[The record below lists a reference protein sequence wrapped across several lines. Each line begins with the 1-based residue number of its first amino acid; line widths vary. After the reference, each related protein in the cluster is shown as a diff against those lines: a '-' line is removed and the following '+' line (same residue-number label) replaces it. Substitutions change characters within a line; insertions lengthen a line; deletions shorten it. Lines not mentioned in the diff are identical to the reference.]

1 MDKKKKVHPKR
12 LSSRLRLKPID
23 SDALQFI
30 AKKKTVFTEDKYHE
44 SDKIHPLPNSPWI
57 PFKSISD
64 MYDEINKK
72 KPAKQDGKME
82 TKPRI
87 RFNSTLKKDLN
98 EVTLEIS
105 QPTEIEETDT
115 REQEDM
121 TLISPVTMK
130 SQVVIPS
137 VSVHE
142 EQFSDS
148 TEHYVT
154 EYKVSKESD
163 FQEEKDEKEQKED
176 KKKIPNY
183 LRKDFSNRI
192 RYDPTVPKDDNAVRH
207 ILRLREKLN
216 WKTEL
221 TARGFDI
228 KKTKEIPL
236 KTPFM
241 ESLHIKDDGEYVY
254 GLLRNRN
261 DCRALYNPYE
271 IQVVSANEARTCRVF
286 WVITAS
292 FVSKVTRVGKTE
304 EVEMTPVLEWLVE
317 RNHFIA
323 FHKFSFF
330 SKFRIRK
337 SFLNWRNTVQRSKT
351 DKSKLILYKRLFWAD
366 KLFQRC
372 LFQIRK
378 LCESASNLKK
388 GRLFED
394 NPSAILLVKLDRYHT
409 YSLDEFCEEQLQQTV
424 RALKQLE
431 ELKGEIILV
440 IRSTFLQAAERRGI
454 RSYFEHEP
462 LENKI
467 EHVKAPA
474 HRRMV
479 DKFSRFL
486 RLVDH
491 LFQELIRQLVQT
503 AIKLFLDLLN
513 KSSKVGCSAEKKN
526 KVLIKTAK
534 ENILL
539 KVPEVTNEK
548 KENCELA
555 TDINVSQDYITKMFN
570 NLSLKKESRRQNEA
584 VFEVHIHLKAPR
596 KIFYKETDSFENASD
611 YLLGAKSFQHKV
623 SKPLDE
629 MKLDT
634 SLNISAK
641 TVDKLFTR
649 TPRRKPKLQQNA
661 EEKLSEEK
669 YPVDQED
676 NITKLIEV
684 PEFHA
689 NLFLTPNRLEFSKK
703 IQEVINNF
711 EKSLTHFIPFS
722 QDHRLF
728 IFVFDPMTTK
738 IPSEQELEKQKRL
751 SKWPDYSVLFEM
763 DPAYQSNIVNLLTII
778 GNSMAR
784 VESYSHQFLQFC
796 TMVEQ
801 AKTMAYK
808 ISTLQEQLTS
818 SDFKDILDVY
828 TDYFRDVVYMPIEKR
843 INIIKVVSVE
853 YQSSCLPYIE
863 NVIKMSHTLLE
874 SMIQEKNMSLFAVI
888 QSSLLKLDSELTG
901 VEEFVEHLTFLDYI
915 SSKMPSLDREYY
927 IISQMYS
934 ITKHYNVSISPE
946 QVALFR
952 VLLLKYNQL
961 KTAFKFHESN
971 KDNAIIK
978 FKSNLDEFML
988 NLQNE
993 VRDLRVKVKNPVL
1006 IHPAT
1011 RPVTALEII
1020 ESLSEEASILSN
1032 KAQTYSNYQ
1041 DRFES
1046 STAMRGVAVERNI
1059 AQTVMSE
1066 ISEIECDLT
1075 LRKILWEAQVE
1086 WGNLSHVWKKNIFAN
1101 INVDFIQKSVTRWIH
1116 MIYMLDKGLPKN
1128 SMVKNLKQSVMDFKQ
1143 GLPTIIALV
1152 NPFLKTRH
1160 WDAIQ
1165 GIIGQEFI
1173 LDRLSTVEQLLKLK
1187 LYRYEEKIIEIS
1199 TIATNE
1205 AALEKML
1212 FKIIELWSN
1221 TPLRLTPHQTEGST
1235 ILIISSIDD
1244 ILAQLEESQVIIA
1257 TIKGSPYL
1265 GTMKPLADDWDQKLD
1280 LFSHTLDDWMTCQ
1293 RNWLYL
1299 EPIFL
1304 ATEIRRQLSTEA
1316 RLFADVTSIWKNI
1329 TSRVENKPE
1338 ALKIVIS
1345 VGTLELLQASS
1356 IHLEKI
1362 KKSLEEYLE
1371 VKRMIFPRFCF
1382 LSNAELIDILA
1393 ESKNPE
1399 AIQPHLM
1406 KCFENIRQLFIWK
1419 KETGPPL
1426 VTLLISAEGE
1436 TLLLPKKVHIRT
1448 AVEQWLLNVEKNM
1461 FDMVKMFINKGID
1474 EWDQEN
1480 FREWIQNHPGQVVLV
1495 VSQIM
1500 FNMRC
1505 TESFHSSEPAL
1516 ELKKVLEKLI
1526 SFLGQLADLVVC
1538 DTLHFRIKITLEALL
1553 TIYVHCRDILTD
1565 LLDKSIFEEDNFEW
1579 TRQLRYK
1586 WDENQKTC
1594 FVFQGHAT
1602 FTYGCEY
1609 LGCTSRLVITPL
1621 TDRCW
1626 LTLTSALHLN
1636 LGGCPAGPA
1645 GTGKTETVK
1654 DLAKAL
1660 GKHCVVFNCFEDL
1673 DYKMM
1678 GKFFFGIVQSG
1689 AWCCFDE
1696 FNRIDMEVLSVIASQ
1711 IQTIKIAK
1719 DNCSQRFLL
1728 EGKDVQINLSC
1739 AIFVTLNPGYK
1750 GRVELPDNLKSLFRP
1765 VVMMVPHYQLIA
1777 EIMLFAA
1784 GFKSAKPL
1792 SAKLINLYEL
1802 AAKQLSHQDH
1812 YDFGMRAIKTV
1823 LLMAGRKKLEYRM
1836 NTNEELSENEEVL
1849 VIIWAVREAS
1859 LPKFLPEDVP
1869 LFESILGDIFPR
1881 VTVPDVK
1888 NPNLEKAIDTATQ
1901 QLGLQPW
1908 PSQKKKAIEFYNQ
1921 VQACIGVML
1930 VGPTGGGKTTIRKI
1944 LEKAL
1949 IVLPTLNTSTPAKQE
1964 GTSQVAGKKGK
1975 IEVFTLNP
1983 KCITLGELY
1992 GQMDPSSM
2000 EWSDGLLSSSVRK
2013 FVHYGTKKKT
2023 TKHVEAEAN
2032 LRISDFSDIF
2042 ILDPSDKE
2050 EFIQDEDEDEDETEK
2065 DVQSSEDNQYMTITD
2080 WQWIVFDGPVDTIW
2094 IENLNTVLD
2103 DNKTLCL
2110 ANSERIILTDS
2121 IRMIFEVDNLSQA
2134 SPATITRCA
2143 MVYVDPADLG
2153 WEPYVK
2159 IWLVKV
2165 SKLLPQHGINNLERM
2180 FKKSVEEGLI
2190 FLRKNNSMQPF
2201 SVHEIPILKNLCR
2214 ILDAFFN
2221 FMESNG
2227 AFGKSIEP
2235 TTLTK
2240 EILLTKKYAFK
2251 FRRLRAEQIKKNVPQ
2266 EEGKEESKWFLQRNP
2281 EKLCLMLDKIFVF
2294 AFTWAFGGILKRE
2307 DEHEDDVLFGTGQ
2320 GFLSLRKI
2328 TYDFDNLIHELFE
2341 GDPPYGIRLPSGE
2354 RSIFGYFVDLQNC
2367 DFIPWSNLIPSSDSL
2382 IQGISRKSTSQTSL
2396 DNIIKYN
2403 ENIEFNHHFATRDTI
2418 SFSFFM
2424 SLFIKNKYPTL
2435 IAGESGVGK
2444 TAVINQMLEKLQGP
2458 EGLQIKLGTILG
2470 DVFLYKG
2477 IRKSSSLQDNLHLLI
2492 TDNFQSTPKDLA
2504 SLGQKYYWSKEEET
2518 EETHM
2523 KLTSTI
2529 SVSTI
2534 KFSANTTASKTQ
2546 ELILKKLIRKSKD
2559 IHGAPQNSQV
2569 VIFID
2574 DLNSPVPEEYG
2585 AQPPLELVRQLLELG
2600 GFYNTEQLAWK
2611 HIQDTS
2617 LIAACGIPLGGKSDI
2632 SPRLLKHFFILVM
2645 PHPPQH
2651 ALFTILQA
2659 HLGIHLHNNSFL
2671 SDVQRC
2677 RQQLAAISLSIY
2689 YLVCHH
2695 LLPTPAKCHYMFSLR
2710 DLFKLLHGLL
2720 QANKSVVVSKETA
2733 ALFFVHEA
2741 TRVFHDR
2748 LVDTDE
2754 RKFFFELLSNELELY
2769 FEIVWPRDKIM
2780 DDLPLYVDFLDI
2792 NKPHRRRIY
2801 QNCNNQRKIAD
2812 ILSEFQLSLGST
2824 GFELSNSMVLFKEA
2838 TEHICRAAR
2847 VLRQPESHMFL
2858 IGIEGCGKET
2868 CATLAC
2874 YLGDCKLYRLST
2886 ARTYGHLEFREDLKH
2901 VFLQTG
2907 LEGKPTVL
2915 LILDTHLTQESVLE
2929 DLNSILNSG
2938 SMPDVFENEE
2948 LDNIAAG
2955 LRNLAEEASSGDSR
2969 QVLLLLFQKRIARNL
2984 HIFMTVSP
2992 AGPNFRRNCRAYPAL
3007 ITCSTVDWYEKWPE
3021 EALFTVAVTHLK
3033 QKHGLETKEDLIPVL
3048 AQTCVQFHHSIVD
3061 MNVKFWK
3068 ETKRHYYITP
3078 SSYLHFIDTF
3088 THILKLRERKMM
3100 IKRER
3105 FNNGLSKILE
3115 ASMLVSKMH
3124 KELLVLGPQIEQKTK
3139 ETEILMEKLQKD
3151 SQVVQQVQILVK
3163 RDEELMARE
3172 IQIVEEYAEKTQ
3184 GELSRVI
3191 PAFEEA
3197 LVALNA
3203 LDKND
3208 ISELRV
3214 YTRPPHLVLTVMNA
3228 VCVLLEKKPTWT
3240 IAKLLLADPGFL
3252 KKLTNL
3258 DKDSIPEK
3266 AFAKLRRYLSLPD
3279 FNTTKISR
3287 VSVAC
3292 CSMCQWVIA
3301 LNNYHEVRKKLQ
3313 PKQRQVEEAQKVLQL
3328 GREKLAEKQK
3338 GLDMI
3343 EDHLQAL
3350 QLAYNESVSEKEYL
3364 ADRRQLT
3371 TKRLHS
3377 ASILLTAL
3385 EDERSRWEETVKSLD
3400 QRLEGIMG
3408 DILISAACIVYSGVF
3423 TTEYRQLIVDEWE
3436 KLCTENKIC
3445 KSANFSLIDVM
3456 GNQHEMRQW
3465 HNQGLPLGQYSTENA
3480 ILVKN
3485 GLLWPLLIDPHK
3497 QAYNW
3502 LRHMEGGRLQELDV
3516 GETNYVK
3523 VIENAMKTG
3532 GCVLLKNLP
3541 ETLDPSLKSIL
3552 KKDIYQKRGQLFVKI
3567 DENEIEFNN
3576 NFRLYVTTE
3585 LGNPHF
3591 LPSVYNYVTMINFTV
3606 TFQGLQD
3613 QLLSTVVVHEVPHLE
3628 DQRYELLENI
3638 TADLLTLRE
3647 LEEKSLSLLQKS
3659 QGCILDDEAII
3670 ENLKKSKMTSTE
3682 VSERIKASKKT
3693 ENEFQMT
3700 RQNYLPIATRGALLY
3715 FLVADL
3721 AQINYMYQFS
3731 LDWFR
3736 EMFVMSVT
3744 CKCDNVEESQFAS
3757 VLRKVQVFEK
3767 LREYKDNK
3775 PDPLKDRDRFNNYI
3789 ADLVEVLTESIY
3801 KVVSSALFNE
3811 NKLCFSFR
3819 LCTLILQN
3827 NCDGSEVLNST
3838 ECLPEEE
3845 WNIFLYSSLLVNIEE
3860 KLPQIKN
3867 EDLYELR
3874 KAEHLF
3880 WISENKWKE
3889 CQLISHRLQPF
3900 SLLCLSLLS
3909 NKSQWDDFMN
3919 NDRTYFQVSKAYTSS
3934 KNLNPEG
3941 DLEGL
3946 KTYEI
3951 IFPWEKLTSFQRL
3964 ILIKILKPESLNNSV
3979 KKFVREKLG
3988 HNYLHTAG
3996 VNLKEVFRESS
4007 ARIPLLFIH
4016 SHGIDPTPHLLR
4028 FAQEMKGNT
4037 ESVTMISLGRGQGSK
4052 AEEIIYKAKIKKGQW
4067 VFLQNCHLA
4076 ASFMPRL
4083 CAIVEAFNFSKI
4095 DPDFRLWLSSKP
4107 DSSFPAAILQKSLK
4121 ITVESPQGL
4130 KANLL
4135 QSFGYHGSGEVTEEI
4150 YEKTKCGP
4158 WWKKLL
4164 FSITFFNAAVIERKK
4179 YGTLGWNIPYEFSSS
4194 DLEVTIKMLAILLA
4208 KKSEIPWEAIYYLTG
4223 EIIYGGR
4230 VTDCWDRLCLLSLLK
4245 KFCNPDVLKKDFSFS
4260 EDGTYPMP
4268 PNSST
4273 LRECRDHIESLPD
4286 IELPEVLGMHQQ
4298 TSKIYQQSQAQEF
4311 LDTIIAM
4318 QPRIAIANII
4328 TGSGKSQDELVL
4340 ELSSEMLKRL
4350 PVTVEKEPMITETKD
4365 FIPTTLLAIISS
4377 SIWVKLNKNVKDYDP
4392 LLHSA
4397 LLTFLCQEIGR
4408 FNKLLSLI
4416 HESLK
4421 ELQGAVRG
4429 ETTMNQKLEVIY
4441 DCLINNRVPDLWQ
4454 VTSYDTGKVLSAWTT
4469 FLLQRLAF
4477 ISNWARVTYNAIHF
4491 RYIKMTTVWKHYF
4504 PVQCKEFKEKDE
4516 EKEADPANF
4525 FPIRF
4530 WLPTFFF
4537 PQGFFTAVLQNYARS
4552 KKISV
4557 DSVGFSHKVITDPQD
4572 EPLSRSLAFREYML
4586 KKAFKDIKQNQVGV
4600 IIFGLY
4606 MEGAK
4611 WNIEEKHLDDP
4622 LPRERYSDFPEIHF
4636 LPQKFCFSL
4645 ITKICTAGGKDSF
4658 KKQKLYECPIY
4669 RTPRRTESAASPGM
4683 FTNFITSVFLQ
4694 TQKPPPHWTT
4704 RQVVLLCELND

>member
-1 MDKKKKVHPKR
+1 M
-12 LSSRLRLKPID
+12 
-23 SDALQFI
+23 
-30 AKKKTVFTEDKYHE
+30 
-44 SDKIHPLPNSPWI
+44 
-57 PFKSISD
+57 
-64 MYDEINKK
+64 NKK
-72 KPAKQDGKME
+72 RPAKRDEKVE
-82 TKPRI
+82 TKPKIRI
-87 RFNSTLKKDLN
+87 HKPEKKKDLN
-98 EVTLEIS
+98 KVTLEVS
-105 QPTEIEETDT
+105 QPTEIAETDT
-115 REQEDM
+115 AQEEEM
-121 TLISPVTMK
+121 ALTSPITTKSEAVTPG
-130 SQVVIPS
+130 I
-137 VSVHE
+137 SVHE

-148 TEHYVT
+148 SEHHVT
-154 EYKVSKESD
+154 EYMVSEESD
-163 FQEEKDEKEQKED
+163 FQEEKDEKEQKEE

-183 LRKDFSNRI
+183 LRKDFGNRI

-216 WKTEL
+216 WKTEF
-221 TARGFDI
+221 TARGFGI
-228 KKTKEIPL
+228 KKPKETHL

-241 ESLHIKDDGEYVY
+241 ESGQIEDDGEYVY

-261 DCRALYNPYE
+261 NCRALYNPYD
-271 IQVVSANEARTCRVF
+271 IQVVSTNEARTCQVF
-286 WVITAS
+286 WIITAS

-304 EVEMTPVLEWLVE
+304 EVEMTPVMEWLVE

-323 FHKFSFF
+323 FHKYSFF
-330 SKFRIRK
+330 FKFRIRK
-337 SFLNWRNTVQRSKT
+337 SFLIWKNNVKRSKT
-351 DKSKLILYKRLFWAD
+351 DKSKLTLYKQLFWAD
-366 KLFQRC
+366 RLFQRC
-372 LFQIRK
+372 LFQIRN
-378 LCESASNLKK
+378 LCANASDLQK

-409 YSLDEFCEEQLQQTV
+409 YSLDEFCEEQLKQTV
-424 RALKQLE
+424 QALKELE
-431 ELKGEIILV
+431 ELKAKIISV
-440 IRSTFLQAAERRGI
+440 IKSTFLQVAERRGI
-454 RSYFEHEP
+454 RSCFEHEP
-462 LENKI
+462 LANKI

-479 DKFSRFL
+479 KRFSRFL
-486 RLVDH
+486 KLVDH
-491 LFQELIRQLVQT
+491 IFQELIRQLVQT

-513 KSSKVGCSAEKKN
+513 KSSKVGCSAEKTNKDLIKN
-526 KVLIKTAK
+526 KKTILATK
-534 ENILL
+534 QNISF
-539 KVPEVTNEK
+539 KVPKVTDDKEEK
-548 KENCELA
+548 CESE
-555 TDINVSQDYITKMFN
+555 TDIKVSQDDITKMFK
-570 NLSLKKESRRQNEA
+570 NLSVKKESRRQNEA
-584 VFEVHIHLKAPR
+584 VFEVHIHLKIPQ
-596 KIFYKETDSFENASD
+596 KIFYTEADSLESAPV
-611 YLLGAKSFQHKV
+611 LGSSFQRKLLE
-623 SKPLDE
+623 PLDE
-629 MKLDT
+629 MK
-634 SLNISAK
+634 S
-641 TVDKLFTR
+641 DKPFDVSKKKANELFSR
-649 TPRRKPKLQQNA
+649 NPKRKSKLRYSA
-661 EEKLSEEK
+661 EEKLFEEK
-669 YPVDQED
+669 YPVDQAD
-676 NITKLIEV
+676 NITKFIEV

-711 EKSLTHFIPFS
+711 EKILTRFIPFS
-722 QDHRLF
+722 QDQRLF
-728 IFVFDPMTTK
+728 IFFFDPMTTQV
-738 IPSEQELEKQKRL
+738 PSEQELERQKRL
-751 SKWPDYSVLFEM
+751 SRWPDHSTLFEM
-763 DPAYQSNIVNLLTII
+763 DPAYQSNIVSLLTII

-784 VESYSHQFLQFC
+784 VECYSHEFLQFC

-808 ISTLQEQLTS
+808 ISRLQEQLTS
-818 SDFKDILDVY
+818 SDFRNILDVY
-828 TDYFRDVVYMPIEKR
+828 TDYFRDVVYMPVEKR
-843 INIIKVVSVE
+843 INIMKVVSLE

-874 SMIQEKNMSLFAVI
+874 SMIQEKNTSLFAVI

-901 VEEFVEHLTFLDYI
+901 VEEFVEHLTFLDYM

-934 ITKHYNVSISPE
+934 ITKHYNVTISPE
-946 QVALFR
+946 QVALLH

-978 FKSNLDEFML
+978 FKSNLDEYML
-988 NLQNE
+988 TLQNE
-993 VRDLRVKVKNPVL
+993 VRDLRGKVRNPVL

-1011 RPVTALEII
+1011 RPMTALEII
-1020 ESLSEEASILSN
+1020 ETLSEEASVLSN

-1041 DRFES
+1041 DRFET
-1046 STAMRGVAVERNI
+1046 STAMRTVTLERNI
-1059 AQTVMSE
+1059 AHSVMSD

-1086 WGNLSHVWKKNIFAN
+1086 WANLSYVWKNSIFAN
-1101 INVDFIQKSVTRWIH
+1101 INVDFIQKSVARWMH

-1128 SMVKNLKQSVMDFKQ
+1128 SMVKTLKQSVLDFRQ
-1143 GLPTIIALV
+1143 GLPTIVALV
-1152 NPFLKTRH
+1152 NPCLKTRH

-1165 GIIGQEFI
+1165 AIIGQAFI
-1173 LDRLSTVEQLLKLK
+1173 LDRQSTVQQLLELE
-1187 LYRYEEKIIEIS
+1187 LYRYEEKIIEVS
-1199 TIATNE
+1199 TTATNE

-1212 FKIIELWSN
+1212 YKIIELWSN
-1221 TPLRLTPHQTEGST
+1221 TPLRLTPHQTEHST
-1235 ILIISSIDD
+1235 VLIISSMDD

-1304 ATEIRRQLSTEA
+1304 APEIQRQLSTEA
-1316 RLFADVTSIWKNI
+1316 MLFADVTNIWKEI

-1338 ALKIVIS
+1338 SLKVVIS
-1345 VGTLELLQASS
+1345 VGVLEMLQASS
-1356 IHLEKI
+1356 LHLEKI
-1362 KKSLEEYLE
+1362 KRSLEEYLE
-1371 VKRMIFPRFCF
+1371 VKRVIFPRFYF

-1419 KETGPPL
+1419 KEIGPSL

-1436 TLLLPKKVHIRT
+1436 TLLLPKKVRIRT
-1448 AVEQWLLNVEKNM
+1448 AVEQWLVNVEKSM
-1461 FDMVKMFINKGID
+1461 FDTVKMFINKGID

-1480 FREWIQNHPGQVVLV
+1480 FGEWIQTHPGQVVLV

-1500 FNMRC
+1500 FNMSC
-1505 TESFHSSEPAL
+1505 TESFKSSEPH
-1516 ELKKVLEKLI
+1516 LKLKEVLEKLI
-1526 SFLGQLADLVVC
+1526 GFLGQLADLVVC

-1553 TIYVHCRDILTD
+1553 TIYVHCRDILTY
-1565 LLDKSIFEEDNFEW
+1565 LLSQNIFKEDNFEW

-1594 FVFQGHAT
+1594 YVFQGHAT
-1602 FTYGCEY
+1602 FVYGFEY

-1621 TDRCW
+1621 TDRCR

-1711 IQTIKIAK
+1711 MQTIKAAK
-1719 DNCSQRFLL
+1719 DNHSNRFLL
-1728 EGKDVQINLSC
+1728 EGRDIRINLSC

-1802 AAKQLSHQDH
+1802 AVKQLSHQDH

-1823 LLMAGRKKLEYRM
+1823 LIMAGRKKREYRM
-1836 NTNEELSENEEVL
+1836 NTNKELSENEEIL
-1849 VIIWAVREAS
+1849 VIIWAVRESS

-1869 LFESILGDIFPR
+1869 LFESILGDIFPK
-1881 VTVPDVK
+1881 VTVPMVK
-1888 NPNLEKAIDTATQ
+1888 QPKLEKAVDMATQ
-1901 QLGLQPW
+1901 QLALQPW
-1908 PSQKKKAIEFYNQ
+1908 PSQKKKVIEFYNQ
-1921 VQACIGVML
+1921 IQACIGVML
-1930 VGPTGGGKTTIRKI
+1930 VGATGGGKTTIRKI

-1949 IVLPTLNTSTPAKQE
+1949 IVLPTLSTSTPEKQE
-1964 GTSQVAGKKGK
+1964 ETSQVAGKRGK
-1975 IEVFTLNP
+1975 IEIFTLNP

-1992 GQMDPSSM
+1992 GQMDLNNM

-2013 FVHYGTKKKT
+2013 FVHYGTKKKAKKNIET
-2023 TKHVEAEAN
+2023 GEN
-2032 LRISDFSDIF
+2032 LRLSNFSEIF

-2050 EFIQDEDEDEDETEK
+2050 EFIQDKDEDEDETEK
-2065 DVQSSEDNQYMTITD
+2065 DVQSPEDNHHMTITD

-2143 MVYVDPADLG
+2143 MVYVDPVDLG
-2153 WEPYVK
+2153 WKPYVK
-2159 IWLVKV
+2159 TWLVKV
-2165 SKLLPQHGINNLERM
+2165 SKLLPQNGIENLDRM
-2180 FKKSVEEGLI
+2180 FKKSVEEGLL
-2190 FLRKNNSMQPF
+2190 FLRKHGSIQPF
-2201 SVHEIPILKNLCR
+2201 PVHEIPILTNLCR
-2214 ILDAFFN
+2214 ILDAFFS
-2221 FMESNG
+2221 FMEMKAGSP
-2227 AFGKSIEP
+2227 AHESMAVKEPSIIPAIEP
-2235 TTLTK
+2235 PQKKIASL
-2240 EILLTKKYAFK
+2240 ISKYATA
-2251 FRRLRAEQIKKNVPQ
+2251 FRRPKPTKVRDGQD
-2266 EEGKEESKWFLQRNP
+2266 EENENTKWFLQRNP

-2307 DEHEDDVLFGTGQ
+2307 DEHEDDILFGPGH
-2320 GFLSLRKI
+2320 GFATLRKI

-2382 IQGISRKSTSQTSL
+2382 IAGNSLRSGSQTTLGS
-2396 DNIIKYN
+2396 IIKYN
-2403 ENIEFNHHFATRDTI
+2403 DNIEFNHHFATRDTI
-2418 SFSFFM
+2418 SLSFFM
-2424 SLFIKNKYPTL
+2424 SLFIKNKYPIL

-2458 EGLQIKLGTILG
+2458 GGLEIKLGTILG
-2470 DVFLYKG
+2470 NVLLYKR
-2477 IRKSSSLQDNLHLLI
+2477 IKKSSSLQDNLNLLI
-2492 TDNFQSTPKDLA
+2492 TDNFKSPPKDLGMCGHCA
-2504 SLGQKYYWSKEEET
+2504 SFGQKYYWPKEEER
-2518 EETHM
+2518 EESQT
-2523 KLTSTI
+2523 KPDKSI
-2529 SVSTI
+2529 IVSTI

-2559 IHGAPQNSQV
+2559 IHGAPKNSQV
-2569 VIFID
+2569 IIFID

-2585 AQPPLELVRQLLELG
+2585 AQPPLELVRQLLDLE
-2600 GFYNTEQLAWK
+2600 GFYNTEQLTWK
-2611 HIQDTS
+2611 NIQDIS
-2617 LIAACGIPLGGKSDI
+2617 LVAACGIPLGGKSDI
-2632 SPRLLKHFFILVM
+2632 SSRLLKHFCILVM

-2659 HLGIHLHNNSFL
+2659 HLGTHLHNNSFL
-2671 SDVQRC
+2671 SDVQKC
-2677 RQQLAAISLSIY
+2677 RPQLAAVSLSIY
-2689 YLVCHH
+2689 YHVCHH

-2720 QANKSVVVSKETA
+2720 QANKSVVVSKETT

-2748 LVDTDE
+2748 LVDTEE
-2754 RKFFFELLSNELELY
+2754 RKYFFQLLSNELELY

-2780 DDLPLYVDFLDI
+2780 DDLPLYVDFLDV

-2801 QNCNNQRKIAD
+2801 QNCNNQKKLAD
-2812 ILSEFQLSLGST
+2812 ILSEFQLSLGSA
-2824 GFELSNSMVLFKEA
+2824 GLELSNSMVLFKEA
-2838 TEHICRAAR
+2838 TEHVCRAAR
-2847 VLRQPESHMFL
+2847 ILRQPGSHMFL

-2868 CATLAC
+2868 CATLGC

-2886 ARTYGHLEFREDLKH
+2886 ARTYGHLEFREDLKQ

-2948 LDNIAAG
+2948 LDNIASG
-2955 LRNLAEEASSGDSR
+2955 LRNLAEDACGSDSR
-2969 QVLLLLFQKRIARNL
+2969 QALLLFFQKRIARNL

-3007 ITCSTVDWYEKWPE
+3007 ITCSTVDWYERWPE

-3033 QKHGLETKEDLIPVL
+3033 QKHGLDTKEDLIPVL
-3048 AQTCVQFHHSIVD
+3048 AQTCVQFHRSIAD
-3061 MNVKFWK
+3061 MNIKFYK

-3088 THILKLRERKMM
+3088 THILKSRERKMM

-3124 KELLVLGPQIEQKTK
+3124 EELLVLGPQIEQKTK
-3139 ETEILMEKLQKD
+3139 ETEILMEKLRKD
-3151 SQVVQQVQILVK
+3151 SDVVQQVQILVK
-3163 RDEELMARE
+3163 GDEELMAQE

-3184 GELSRVI
+3184 EELSNVI

-3197 LVALNA
+3197 IVALNA
-3203 LDKND
+3203 LDKSD

-3214 YTRPPHLVLTVMNA
+3214 YTHPPYLVLTVMNA
-3228 VCVLLEKKPTWT
+3228 VCVLLEKKPSWAV
-3240 IAKLLLADPGFL
+3240 AKLLLADPGFL

-3258 DKDSIPEK
+3258 DKDRIPEK
-3266 AFAKLRRYLSLPD
+3266 AFARLRRYLSLPD
-3279 FNTTKISR
+3279 FNPRKISQ

-3301 LNNYHEVRKKLQ
+3301 LNNYHEVRKMLQ
-3313 PKQRQVEEAQKVLQL
+3313 PKQRQVAEAQRVLQL

-3338 GLDMI
+3338 GLEMI

-3350 QLAYNESVSEKEYL
+3350 QLAYNETVAEKEYL

-3377 ASILLTAL
+3377 ATILLTAL
-3385 EDERSRWEETVKSLD
+3385 EDERNRWEETVNSLD

-3423 TTEYRQLIVDEWE
+3423 PTEYRQLIVNEWE
-3436 KLCTENKIC
+3436 KLCTENNIC

-3485 GLLWPLLIDPHK
+3485 GLMWPLLIDPHK

-3502 LRHMEGGRLQELDV
+3502 LRQMEGGRLQELNV

-3552 KKDIYQKRGQLFVKI
+3552 KKEIYQKRGQFFVKI
-3567 DENEIEFNN
+3567 DENEIEYNN

-3591 LPSVYNYVTMINFTV
+3591 LPSVYNYVTMINFTT

-3638 TADLLTLRE
+3638 SADLLTLRE

-3682 VSERIKASKKT
+3682 VSERIKAAEKT
-3693 ENEFQMT
+3693 ESEFQMT
-3700 RQNYLPIATRGALLY
+3700 RKNYLPIATRGALLY

-3744 CKCDNVEESQFAS
+3744 YKCDHLQETSQFAS
-3757 VLRKVQVFEK
+3757 VLRKVEVFQK
-3767 LREYKDNK
+3767 LQKYKNNK
-3775 PDPLKDRDRFNNYI
+3775 PDPLKDRDGFNNYI

-3827 NCDGSEVLNST
+3827 NCDGSQILNST

-3845 WNIFLYSSLLVNIEE
+3845 WNIFLYSSLLINIED

-3867 EDLYELR
+3867 EGG
-3874 KAEHLF
+3874 
-3880 WISENKWKE
+3880 S
-3889 CQLISHRLQPF
+3889 RL
-3900 SLLCLSLLS
+3900 L
-3909 NKSQWDDFMN
+3909 
-3919 NDRTYFQVSKAYTSS
+3919 
-3934 KNLNPEG
+3934 
-3941 DLEGL
+3941 
-3946 KTYEI
+3946 
-3951 IFPWEKLTSFQRL
+3951 
-3964 ILIKILKPESLNNSV
+3964 
-3979 KKFVREKLG
+3979 
-3988 HNYLHTAG
+3988 
-3996 VNLKEVFRESS
+3996 
-4007 ARIPLLFIH
+4007 
-4016 SHGIDPTPHLLR
+4016 
-4028 FAQEMKGNT
+4028 
-4037 ESVTMISLGRGQGSK
+4037 
-4052 AEEIIYKAKIKKGQW
+4052 
-4067 VFLQNCHLA
+4067 
-4076 ASFMPRL
+4076 
-4083 CAIVEAFNFSKI
+4083 
-4095 DPDFRLWLSSKP
+4095 
-4107 DSSFPAAILQKSLK
+4107 
-4121 ITVESPQGL
+4121 
-4130 KANLL
+4130 
-4135 QSFGYHGSGEVTEEI
+4135 
-4150 YEKTKCGP
+4150 
-4158 WWKKLL
+4158 
-4164 FSITFFNAAVIERKK
+4164 
-4179 YGTLGWNIPYEFSSS
+4179 
-4194 DLEVTIKMLAILLA
+4194 VTIKMLTILLA
-4208 KKSEIPWEAIYYLTG
+4208 EKSEIPWEAIYYLTG

-4230 VTDCWDRLCLLSLLK
+4230 VTDYWDRLCLLSLLK
-4245 KFCNPDVLKKDFSFS
+4245 KFCNPDVLKKDFSFTD
-4260 EDGTYPMP
+4260 DGMYPMP
-4268 PNSST
+4268 PGSVT
-4273 LRECRDHIESLPD
+4273 LTECMDYIEALPD
-4286 IELPEVLGMHQQ
+4286 TELPEVLGMHQQ
-4298 TSKIYQQSQAQEF
+4298 TSRIYQESQAQE
-4311 LDTIIAM
+4311 LVDTIIVI

-4350 PVTVEKEPMITETKD
+4350 PLTVEKEPMVAETKET
-4365 FIPTTLLAIISS
+4365 IPTTLLTIISS

-4416 HESLK
+4416 HQSLR

-4429 ETTMNQKLEVIY
+4429 ETTINQRLEVIY
-4441 DCLINNRVPDLWQ
+4441 DCLINNKVPDLWQ
-4454 VTSYDTGKVLSAWTT
+4454 RASYDTGKVLSAWVT

-4477 ISNWARVTYNAIHF
+4477 INNWAKVAYNAIHF

-4504 PVQCKEFKEKDE
+4504 PTQNKDFEEKAE
-4516 EKEADPANF
+4516 GKEADPANS
-4525 FPIRF
+4525 FPTRF

-4537 PQGFFTAVLQNYARS
+4537 PQGFFTAVLQNFARS

-4557 DSVGFSHKVITDPQD
+4557 DSVSFSHHVISDPQD
-4572 EPLSRSLAFREYML
+4572 ETLSRSLAFREYML
-4586 KKAFKDIKQNQVGV
+4586 KKAFKDIKRNQVGV

-4611 WNIEEKHLDDP
+4611 WNLEEKRLDDP
-4622 LPRERYSDFPEIHF
+4622 LTRERYSDFPEIHF
-4636 LPQKFCFSL
+4636 LPQKISTTVKAL
-4645 ITKICTAGGKDSF
+4645 KDVI
-4658 KKQKLYECPIY
+4658 KTQKFYECPVY
-4669 RTPRRTESAASPGM
+4669 RTPRRTESVASPSM

-4694 TQKPPPHWTT
+4694 TQKPPPHWII
-4704 RQVVLLCELND
+4704 RRVVLLCELNE

>member
-1 MDKKKKVHPKR
+1 MDKKKKVHQKR
-12 LSSRLRLKPID
+12 LSSRIRLKPMD

-30 AKKKTVFTEDKYHE
+30 ARKMDVHIEDKDHE
-44 SDKIHPLPNSPWI
+44 SGKIHSLPNTPWI
-57 PFKSISD
+57 PFKNVSD
-64 MYDEINKK
+64 MYDKMNKQ
-72 KPAKQDGKME
+72 KPAKQREKVE
-82 TKPRI
+82 TKPKIRI
-87 RFNSTLKKDLN
+87 HKPERKKNLN
-98 EVTLEIS
+98 KVTLGVS
-105 QPTEIEETDT
+105 QRTTTAETD
-115 REQEDM
+115 RQQQEGM
-121 TLISPVTMK
+121 TLTSPITTR
-130 SQVVIPS
+130 SQVVTPR
-137 VSVHE
+137 VSEHE
-142 EQFSDS
+142 GQLSDS
-148 TEHYVT
+148 DEHHVS
-154 EYKVSKESD
+154 EYTISEESD
-163 FQEEKDEKEQKED
+163 FQEEEDKKKQKED
-176 KKKIPNY
+176 KMQIPKY
-183 LRKDFSNRI
+183 LRKDFGNRI

-228 KKTKEIPL
+228 KKTKDTRL

-241 ESLHIKDDGEYVY
+241 ESFHIKDDGEYVY

-261 DCRALYNPYE
+261 NCRAPYNPYD
-271 IQVVSANEARTCRVF
+271 IQVVSANEARTCQVF

-292 FVSKVTRVGKTE
+292 FVSKVTRVGKRE

-330 SKFRIRK
+330 HKFRIRK
-337 SFLNWRNTVQRSKT
+337 SFITWKNNILRNKT
-351 DKSKLILYKRLFWAD
+351 EKSKLMLYKQLFWAD
-366 KLFQRC
+366 KLYQRC
-372 LFQIRK
+372 LFRIRD
-378 LCESASNLKK
+378 LCENASSLKK
-388 GRLFED
+388 GRRFED
-394 NPSAILLVKLDRYHT
+394 NPSVILLVKLDRFHT

-424 RALKQLE
+424 EALKQIE
-431 ELKGEIILV
+431 ELKEKIISV
-440 IRSTFLQAAERRGI
+440 IKSTFLKAAERRGI
-454 RSYFEHEP
+454 RSCFEQEP
-462 LENKI
+462 FENEI
-467 EHVKAPA
+467 EHIKAPV
-474 HRRMV
+474 HRRMI

-486 RLVDH
+486 KLVDH
-491 LFQELIRQLVQT
+491 IFQELIRQLVNT
-503 AIKLFLDLLN
+503 AIKLILDFLS
-513 KSSKVGCSAEKKN
+513 KSSKVGCLAEKKN
-526 KVLIKTAK
+526 KDLIKARK
-534 ENILL
+534 ETLLL
-539 KVPEVTNEK
+539 KVPEV
-548 KENCELA
+548 KEDKEEDCEPA
-555 TDINVSQDYITKMFN
+555 IDIKISEDDITKMYKS
-570 NLSLKKESRRQNEA
+570 LSFKKESRRQNEA
-584 VFEVHIHLKAPR
+584 VFEVHILLKIPQ
-596 KIFYKETDSFENASD
+596 KLFCTETDSFENAPES
-611 YLLGAKSFQHKV
+611 LLETDSFQRKL
-623 SKPLDE
+623 SEPLDE
-629 MKLDT
+629 MKLDN
-634 SLNISAK
+634 SLNVS
-641 TVDKLFTR
+641 DKMEDTLFSTIL
-649 TPRRKPKLQQNA
+649 RRKFKLLQ
-661 EEKLSEEK
+661 KPSEEK
-669 YPVDQED
+669 HPADQDD
-676 NITKLIEV
+676 NVAKYIEV

-689 NLFLTPNRLEFSKK
+689 NLFLTPSRLEFSKK

-722 QDHRLF
+722 QDQRLF
-728 IFVFDPMTTK
+728 IFFFDPMAMK
-738 IPSEQELEKQKRL
+738 VPSERELERQKRL
-751 SKWPDYSVLFEM
+751 ARWPNHSFLFEM
-763 DPAYQSNIVNLLTII
+763 DPAYQNNIVNLLTII
-778 GNSMAR
+778 ANSVSR
-784 VESYSHQFLQFC
+784 VECYSHQFLRFC

-801 AKTMAYK
+801 SKTMEYK
-808 ISTLQEQLTS
+808 ISKLQDELTS
-818 SDFKDILDVY
+818 SDFRDILDVY
-828 TDYFRDVVYMPIEKR
+828 TGYFRDAVYMPIEKR
-843 INIIKVVSVE
+843 INIIKVVSLE

-863 NVIKMSHTLLE
+863 SVIKKSHTLLE
-874 SMIQEKNMSLFAVI
+874 SMIQEKNTNLFVII

-901 VEEFVEHLTFLDYI
+901 VEEFVEHLSFLDYI
-915 SSKMPSLDREYY
+915 SSKMPSLDKEYH

-946 QVALFR
+946 QVALLR

-961 KTAFKFHESN
+961 KSAFKFHESN

-978 FKSNLDEFML
+978 FKSNLDEYML
-988 NLQNE
+988 HLQNE
-993 VRDLRVKVKNPVL
+993 VRDLRGKVRNPVL

-1011 RPVTALEII
+1011 RPTTALEII
-1020 ESLSEEASILSN
+1020 ESLSEEASVLSN

-1041 DRFES
+1041 DRFETS
-1046 STAMRGVAVERNI
+1046 IAMRTVALERNI
-1059 AQTVMSE
+1059 ANTVISE

-1086 WGNLSHVWKKNIFAN
+1086 WANLSYVWKNSIFAN
-1101 INVDFIQKSVTRWIH
+1101 INVDFIQKSVTRWMH

-1128 SMVKNLKQSVMDFKQ
+1128 SMVKTLKQSVMDFKQ
-1143 GLPTIIALV
+1143 GLPAIVALV
-1152 NPFLKTRH
+1152 NPCLKTRH

-1165 GIIGQEFI
+1165 ALIGQAFV
-1173 LDRLSTVEQLLKLK
+1173 LDKLCTVEQLLELE
-1187 LYRYEEKIIEIS
+1187 LFRYEEKIIEIS
-1199 TIATNE
+1199 TTATNE

-1212 FKIIELWSN
+1212 LKIIELWSN
-1221 TPLRLTPHQTEGST
+1221 TPLRLTPHQTEASS
-1235 ILIISSIDD
+1235 ILVISSIDD
-1244 ILAQLEESQVIIA
+1244 ILSQLEESQVIIA

-1304 ATEIRRQLSTEA
+1304 APEIQRQLSAEA
-1316 RLFADVTSIWKNI
+1316 RLFAEVTAIWKEI
-1329 TSRVENKPE
+1329 TSRIDNKPE
-1338 ALKIVIS
+1338 ALKIAIS
-1345 VGTLELLQASS
+1345 VGVLEMLQASS
-1356 IHLEKI
+1356 LHLEKI

-1371 VKRMIFPRFCF
+1371 VKRMIFPRFYF

-1419 KETGPPL
+1419 KEIGPPL

-1436 TLLLPKKVHIRT
+1436 TLLLPKKVRVRT
-1448 AVEQWLLNVEKNM
+1448 SVEQWLVNVEKSM

-1480 FREWIQNHPGQVVLV
+1480 FGEWIQTHPGQVVLV

-1500 FNMRC
+1500 FNMKC
-1505 TESFHSSEPAL
+1505 TESFKSSEPAL
-1516 ELKKVLEKLI
+1516 KLREVLIKLI
-1526 SFLGQLADLVVC
+1526 CFLGQLADLVLC

-1553 TIYVHCRDILTD
+1553 TIYVHCRDILTY
-1565 LLDKSIFEEDNFEW
+1565 LLNQRIFQENNFEW

-1602 FTYGCEY
+1602 FTYGFEY

-1621 TDRCW
+1621 TDRCR

-1711 IQTIKIAK
+1711 MQTIKAAK
-1719 DNCSQRFLL
+1719 DNQCNRFFL
-1728 EGKDVQINLSC
+1728 EGKDVRINLSC
-1739 AIFVTLNPGYK
+1739 AVFVTLNPGYK

-1802 AAKQLSHQDH
+1802 AIKQLSHQDH

-1823 LLMAGRKKLEYRM
+1823 LSMAGRKKQEYRM
-1836 NTNEELSENEEVL
+1836 NTSDELSENEEVVVL
-1849 VIIWAVREAS
+1849 ICAVREAS
-1859 LPKFLPEDVP
+1859 LPKFLPEDIP

-1888 NPNLEKAIDTATQ
+1888 QPNLEKAINMATQ
-1901 QLGLQPW
+1901 QLDLQLW
-1908 PSQKKKAIEFYNQ
+1908 LSQKRKVIEFHNQ

-1949 IVLPTLNTSTPAKQE
+1949 IVLPTLSTSTPENQE

-1975 IEVFTLNP
+1975 VEIFTLNP

-1992 GQMDPSSM
+1992 GQMDMNNM

-2013 FVHYGTKKKT
+2013 FVHYGTKKKAKKNIET
-2023 TKHVEAEAN
+2023 EAN
-2032 LRISDFSDIF
+2032 LHILDFSDIF
-2042 ILDPSDKE
+2042 VLDPSDKE
-2050 EFIQDEDEDEDETEK
+2050 EFIQDEYEDEDETEK
-2065 DVQSSEDNQYMTITD
+2065 DIQPSENNQYMTITD

-2159 IWLVKV
+2159 TWLVKV
-2165 SKLLPQHGINNLERM
+2165 SKLLPPHGIENLERM
-2180 FKKSVEEGLI
+2180 FKKSVEEGLL

-2201 SVHEIPILKNLCR
+2201 SVHEIPILMNLCK
-2214 ILDAFFN
+2214 ILDAYFS
-2221 FMESNG
+2221 FMEKNG
-2227 AFGKSIEP
+2227 VFGKSTEP
-2235 TTLTK
+2235 TLMAGPSLTS
-2240 EILLTKKYAFK
+2240 KYGFK
-2251 FRRLRAEQIKKNVPQ
+2251 FRRPKAEKIKRQTQ
-2266 EEGKEESKWFLQRNP
+2266 EDEEDKEESKWFLQRNP

-2307 DEHEDDVLFGTGQ
+2307 DEHEDDILYGSGH
-2320 GFLSLRKI
+2320 GFAALRKI
-2328 TYDFDNLIHELFE
+2328 TYDFDNLVHELFE
-2341 GDPPYGIRLPSGE
+2341 GDPPYGIRLPAGE
-2354 RSIFGYFVDLQNC
+2354 RSMFGYFVDLQNC
-2367 DFIPWSNLIPSSDSL
+2367 DFIPWSNLIPSSDTLIHARSL
-2382 IQGISRKSTSQTSL
+2382 RSGSQTSL
-2396 DNIIKYN
+2396 DNIIKYG
-2403 ENIEFNHHFATRDTI
+2403 EHIEFNHHFATRDTI
-2418 SFSFFM
+2418 SFSFLM
-2424 SLFIKNKYPTL
+2424 SLFIKNKYPIL

-2470 DVFLYKG
+2470 NVFLYKG
-2477 IRKSSSLQDNLHLLI
+2477 IKKLSLQENLNLLI
-2492 TDNFQSTPKDLA
+2492 MDNFKSPLKDLA
-2504 SLGQKYYWSKEEET
+2504 SFRQKYYWTKEEET
-2518 EETHM
+2518 EETQT
-2523 KLTSTI
+2523 KLSKTI
-2529 SVSTI
+2529 IVSTI

-2546 ELILKKLIRKSKD
+2546 ELILKKLIRKGKNV
-2559 IHGAPQNSQV
+2559 HGAPKHSR
-2569 VIFID
+2569 VIVFID

-2585 AQPPLELVRQLLELG
+2585 AQPPLELIRQLLDLE

-2611 HIQDTS
+2611 NIEDIS
-2617 LIAACGIPLGGKSDI
+2617 LVAACGIPLGGKSDI

-2659 HLGIHLHNNSFL
+2659 HLGIHLYNNSFL
-2671 SDVQRC
+2671 SDVQKC
-2677 RQQLAAISLSIY
+2677 RQQLAAVSLSIY

-2710 DLFKLLHGLL
+2710 DLFKLLRGLL

-2748 LVDTDE
+2748 LVDTEE
-2754 RKFFFELLSNELELY
+2754 RKYFFQLLSNELELY

-2780 DDLPLYVDFLDI
+2780 SDLPLYVDFLDV
-2792 NKPHRRRIY
+2792 NKPHKRRIY
-2801 QNCNNQRKIAD
+2801 QNCNNQKKLAD

-2824 GFELSNSMVLFKEA
+2824 GFELSNSMVLFNEA

-2847 VLRQPESHMFL
+2847 VLRQPGSHMIL

-2868 CATLAC
+2868 CATLAT
-2874 YLGDCKLYRLST
+2874 YLGDCRLYRLST
-2886 ARTYGHLEFREDLKH
+2886 ARTYGHLEFREDLKQ

-2955 LRNLAEEASSGDSR
+2955 LRNLVEETCCGDSR
-2969 QVLLLLFQKRIARNL
+2969 QALLLFFQKRIARNL

-3007 ITCSTVDWYEKWPE
+3007 ITCSTVDWYERWPE

-3033 QKHGLETKEDLIPVL
+3033 QKHGLESKEDLIPVL
-3048 AQTCVQFHHSIVD
+3048 AQTCVQFHHSIAD
-3061 MNVKFWK
+3061 INIKFWK

-3088 THILKLRERKMM
+3088 THILKSRERKMM

-3124 KELLVLGPQIEQKTK
+3124 EELLVLGPQIEQKTK
-3139 ETEILMEKLQKD
+3139 QTEILMEKLRND

-3163 RDEELMARE
+3163 GDEELMAKE
-3172 IQIVEEYAEKTQ
+3172 ILIVEEYAEKTQ
-3184 GELSRVI
+3184 EELSNVI

-3197 LVALNA
+3197 VMALNA
-3203 LDKND
+3203 LDKSD

-3214 YTRPPHLVLTVMNA
+3214 YTRPPYLVLTVMNA
-3228 VCVLLEKKPTWT
+3228 VCVLLEKKPSWT
-3240 IAKLLLADPGFL
+3240 VAKLLLADPGFL

-3266 AFAKLRRYLSLPD
+3266 AFAKLRKYLSLPD
-3279 FNTTKISR
+3279 FNPRKIYQ

-3301 LNNYHEVRKKLQ
+3301 LNNYHEVRKMLQ
-3313 PKQRQVEEAQKVLQL
+3313 PKQRQVVEAQKVLQL

-3338 GLDMI
+3338 GLEMI
-3343 EDHLQAL
+3343 EEHLQTL
-3350 QLAYNESVSEKEYL
+3350 QLAYNNSVAEKEFL

-3385 EDERSRWEETVKSLD
+3385 EDERIRWEETVNSLD
-3400 QRLEGIMG
+3400 HRLEGIVG

-3423 TTEYRQLIVDEWE
+3423 PTEYRQLIVNEWE
-3436 KLCTENKIC
+3436 KLCTENNIS
-3445 KSANFSLIDVM
+3445 KSPNFSLIDVM

-3485 GLLWPLLIDPHK
+3485 GLQWPLLIDPHK
-3497 QAYNW
+3497 QAYHW
-3502 LRHMEGGRLQELDV
+3502 LHHLEGGRLQELNV

-3532 GCVLLKNLP
+3532 GCILLKSLP

-3552 KKDIYQKRGQLFVKI
+3552 KKDIYQKRGQHFIKI
-3567 DENEIEFNN
+3567 DDNEIEYNN

-3585 LGNPHF
+3585 IGNPHF

-3613 QLLSTVVVHEVPHLE
+3613 QLLSTVVIHEVPHLE
-3628 DQRYELLENI
+3628 DQRYQLLENI
-3638 TADLLTLRE
+3638 SADLLTLRE

-3670 ENLKKSKMTSTE
+3670 ENLKKSKQTSTE
-3682 VSERIKASKKT
+3682 VSERIKASEKT
-3693 ENEFQMT
+3693 ESEFQMT
-3700 RQNYLPIATRGALLY
+3700 RKNYLPIATRGALLY

-3744 CKCDNVEESQFAS
+3744 YKCDPDEEKCLFPS
-3757 VLRKVQVFEK
+3757 VLRKVQVFQK
-3767 LREYKDNK
+3767 LQKYQHSK
-3775 PDPLKDRDRFNNYI
+3775 PDPLKDRDGFNNYI

-3827 NCDGSEVLNST
+3827 NCDGSQILNST

-3845 WNIFLYSSLLVNIEE
+3845 WNIFLYSSLMINIEE
-3860 KLPQIKN
+3860 KLPQFKN
-3867 EDLYELR
+3867 EDFHELR
-3874 KAEHLF
+3874 KNEHLL
-3880 WISENKWKE
+3880 WISESKWKE
-3889 CQLISHRLQPF
+3889 CQFISHHLQPF
-3900 SLLCLSLLS
+3900 SLLCQSLLS
-3909 NKSQWDDFMN
+3909 NKSQWHDFMN
-3919 NDRTYFQVSKAYTSS
+3919 YKGTYFLTSKPYTFPKSQERGKKES
-3934 KNLNPEG
+3934 
-3941 DLEGL
+3941 DLEEPDIC
-3946 KTYEI
+3946 EI

-3964 ILIKILKPESLNNSV
+3964 ILIKILKPDALNNSV
-3979 KKFVREKLG
+3979 RKFVTEKLG
-3988 HNYLHTAG
+3988 RNYLHTAG
-3996 VNLKEVFRESS
+3996 INLKEVFTESS
-4007 ARIPLLFIH
+4007 ANIPLIFIH
-4016 SHGIDPTPHLLR
+4016 SHGIDPTTLLLR
-4028 FAQEMKGNT
+4028 FAQETKGNT
-4037 ESVTMISLGRGQGSK
+4037 DDVTMISLGRGQGSK

-4083 CAIVEAFNFSKI
+4083 CTIVEAFNYSKI

-4107 DSSFPAAILQKSLK
+4107 DSSFPVAILQKSLK
-4121 ITVESPQGL
+4121 ITVESPQGV

-4135 QSFGYHGSGEVTEEI
+4135 QTFGYHGSGEVTEEI
-4150 YEKTKCGP
+4150 YENKQCGP
-4158 WWKKLL
+4158 SWKKLL
-4164 FSITFFNAAVIERKK
+4164 FSISFFNAVVNERKK

-4194 DLEVTIKMLAILLA
+4194 DLEVTIKMLEILLA
-4208 KKSEIPWEAIYYLTG
+4208 EKLEIPWEAIYYLTG

-4245 KFCNPDVLKKDFSFS
+4245 NFCNPNVLKEDFSFTV
-4260 EDGTYPMP
+4260 DGMYPMLP
-4268 PNSST
+4268 GSANLT
-4273 LRECRDHIESLPD
+4273 ECREYIETLPD

-4298 TSKIYQQSQAQEF
+4298 TSRIYQESQAQE
-4311 LDTIIAM
+4311 LVDTIIAM

-4350 PVTVEKEPMITETKD
+4350 PLTVEKEPSVTETKD
-4365 FIPTTLLAIISS
+4365 IFPTTLLTIISS
-4377 SIWVKLNKNVKDYDP
+4377 SVWVRLNKNAKDYDP

-4408 FNKLLSLI
+4408 FNKLLSII
-4416 HESLK
+4416 HQSLK

-4429 ETTMNQKLEVIY
+4429 ETTMNQKLEEIY
-4441 DCLINNRVPDLWQ
+4441 ECLINNKVPDLWQ
-4454 VTSYDTGKVLSAWTT
+4454 RTSYDTGKLLSAWVT

-4477 ISNWARVTYNAIHF
+4477 INNWAKVAYNAIHF
-4491 RYIKMTTVWKHYF
+4491 RHVKMTTVWKRYF
-4504 PVQCKEFKEKDE
+4504 PNRNKEFEHE
-4516 EKEADPANF
+4516 EKEADPTDS
-4525 FPIRF
+4525 FPTRF

-4557 DSVGFSHKVITDPQD
+4557 DSVSFSHHVISDPQD
-4572 EPLSRSLAFREYML
+4572 EASSRSLSFKEYML
-4586 KKAFKDIKQNQVGV
+4586 KKAFKDIQSNQVGV

-4611 WNIEEKHLDDP
+4611 WNKEEKFLDDP
-4622 LPRERYSDFPEIHF
+4622 LPQERYSDFPEIHF
-4636 LPQKFCFSL
+4636 LPQKISPPVNPFRDA
-4645 ITKICTAGGKDSF
+4645 TR
-4658 KKQKLYECPIY
+4658 KQKLYECPVY
-4669 RTPRRTESAASPGM
+4669 RTPRRIESVASPGM

-4694 TQKPPPHWTT
+4694 THKPPRRWIT
-4704 RQVVLLCELND
+4704 RRVVLLSELNE